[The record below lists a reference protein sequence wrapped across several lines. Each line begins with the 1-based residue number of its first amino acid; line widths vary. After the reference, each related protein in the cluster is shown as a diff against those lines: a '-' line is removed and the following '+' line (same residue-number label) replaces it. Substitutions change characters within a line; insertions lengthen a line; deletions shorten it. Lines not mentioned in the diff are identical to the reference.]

1 MLLKQTVIIMK
12 VMAFFVTHLIKLDFT
27 AKARS
32 TQRTA
37 SCLLAFN
44 TMPFSA
50 PLAKRAVKI
59 VFYPWFVEDPLI
71 LIE

>member
-1 MLLKQTVIIMK
+1 MV
-12 VMAFFVTHLIKLDFT
+12 FFKTHLIKLDFT

-37 SCLLAFN
+37 SSLLAYN
-44 TMPFSA
+44 TLSFSA

-59 VFYPWFVEDPLI
+59 VFCP
-71 LIE
+71 